1 MSEQREVAAGSGSAV
16 KRIVVIGG
24 SSGIGL
30 RVAELAAGG
39 GADIVIA
46 GRDPGRL
53 DAAVDGLR
61 AHGTAV
67 EGVRLDAHDPDQR
80 ESFFATLGPFDHL
93 VSTIGA
99 PMGGGFLS
107 APAAEIRRTIE
118 SKFFANLA
126 IARLAAPLIRD
137 GGSLTFTSG
146 TGGRAQ
152 DAAGS
157 YVGNLAIHA
166 LVEGLAVEL
175 APRARVNAVAPTWT
189 PTPLWKDV
197 PEAELAATKA
207 RFASAIPLGRTATID
222 ELADAYLFLIHNT
235 FITGQQI
242 AVDGG
247 IMLGG

>member
-1 MSEQREVAAGSGSAV
+1 MTDLEGASV
-16 KRIVVIGG
+16 VVIGG

-30 RVAELAAGG
+30 RVARRAADDGARVLIGGRDERRLASAV
-39 GADIVIA
+39 AQFEDA
-46 GRDPGRL
+46 GRDVVSR
-53 DAAVDGLR
+53 V
-61 AHGTAV
+61 V
-67 EGVRLDAHDPDQR
+67 DAHDE
-80 ESFFATLGPFDHL
+80 ESLGGFFAALPSIDHL

-107 APAAEIRRTIE
+107 APLSDIRRTVE
-118 SKFFANLA
+118 SKFFANLR
-126 IARLAAPLIRD
+126 IARLAAPLLRD

-157 YVGNLAIHA
+157 YVGNLAVHA

-175 APRARVNAVAPTWT
+175 APRARANAVAPTWT
-189 PTPLWKDV
+189 ETPLWDAL
-197 PEAELAATKA
+197 PAEERASTKA
-207 RFASAIPLGRTATID
+207 HFARTIPLGRTATID
-222 ELADAYLFLIHNT
+222 ELSGAYLFLMRND
-235 FITGQQI
+235 FVTGQQL

>member
-1 MSEQREVAAGSGSAV
+1 MNDLHGATV
-16 KRIVVIGG
+16 VVIGG

-30 RVAELAAGG
+30 RVAELAAQG
-39 GADIVIA
+39 GASILLG
-46 GRDPGRL
+46 GRDQSRL
-53 DAAVDGLR
+53 DAAANALH
-61 AHGTAV
+61 AHGTTV
-67 EGVRLDAHDPDQR
+67 DVVRVDAHD
-80 ESFFATLGPFDHL
+80 ETSLTAFFDRAPAFDHL

-107 APAAEIRRTIE
+107 TPLAEIRGTVE

-126 IARLAAPLIRD
+126 IARLAAPLVRD

-166 LVEGLAVEL
+166 LVEGLAAEL
-175 APRARVNAVAPTWT
+175 APRVRANAVAPTWT
-189 PTPLWKDV
+189 DTPLWDGL
-197 PEAELAATKA
+197 PAAERAATKA
-207 RFASAIPLGRTATID
+207 HFAETIPLRRTARID
-222 ELADAYLFLIHNT
+222 ELAEAYLFLIRNG

-247 IMLGG
+247 IMLGA

>member
-1 MSEQREVAAGSGSAV
+1 MADLTGTT
-16 KRIVVIGG
+16 IVVIGG

-30 RVAELAAGG
+30 RVAELAAAH
-39 GADIVIA
+39 GARLMIG
-46 GRDPGRL
+46 GRDHVRL
-53 DAAVDGLR
+53 DAAAAALR
-61 AHGTAV
+61 ASGAEVDAV
-67 EGVRLDAHDPDQR
+67 PVDAHD
-80 ESFFATLGPFDHL
+80 ESSLEGFFARQPTIDHV
-93 VSTIGA
+93 VSMIGD

-107 APAAEIRRTIE
+107 APLAEIRHTVE

-126 IARLAAPLIRD
+126 LARLAAPKLND

-175 APRARVNAVAPTWT
+175 APRARANAVAPTWT
-189 PTPLWKDV
+189 DTPLWSSL
-197 PEAELAATKA
+197 PPAQRAATKA
-207 RFASAIPLGRTATID
+207 HFAATIPLRRTATID
-222 ELADAYLFLIHNT
+222 ELASAYLFLLTND
-235 FITGQQI
+235 FVTGQQL

-247 IMLGG
+247 IMLGT

>member
-1 MSEQREVAAGSGSAV
+1 
-16 KRIVVIGG
+16 
-24 SSGIGL
+24 
-30 RVAELAAGG
+30 
-39 GADIVIA
+39 
-46 GRDPGRL
+46 
-53 DAAVDGLR
+53 
-61 AHGTAV
+61 
-67 EGVRLDAHDPDQR
+67 
-80 ESFFATLGPFDHL
+80 
-93 VSTIGA
+93 
-99 PMGGGFLS
+99 MGGGFLS

-126 IARLAAPLIRD
+126 IARLAAPLIRA

-197 PEAELAATKA
+197 PEAELAATKV

-235 FITGQQI
+235 FIIGQQI